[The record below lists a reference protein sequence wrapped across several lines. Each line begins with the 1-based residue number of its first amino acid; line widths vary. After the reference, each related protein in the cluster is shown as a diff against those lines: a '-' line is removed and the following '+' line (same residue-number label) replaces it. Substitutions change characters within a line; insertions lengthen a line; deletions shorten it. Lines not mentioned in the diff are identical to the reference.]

1 MEAFSDVLGGAS
13 VVCRFVVS
21 FFLLLLLLLLFVFV
35 FVFVFAF
42 IFFEGC

>member
-1 MEAFSDVLGGAS
+1 VEAFSDVLGGAS